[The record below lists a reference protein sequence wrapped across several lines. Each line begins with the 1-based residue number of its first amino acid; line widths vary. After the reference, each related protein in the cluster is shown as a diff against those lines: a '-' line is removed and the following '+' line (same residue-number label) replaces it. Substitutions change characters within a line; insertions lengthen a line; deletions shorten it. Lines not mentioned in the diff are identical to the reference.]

1 MIRNERDERE
11 TRERLDDFRAQL
23 METRRALT
31 ERAADA
37 KAIELAVQPIQLLI
51 AELEYDL
58 SFYERLRQQGVSA
71 VPNYPPDES
80 GKELVAL
87 RIARGWTQ
95 RKLAEELGVSE
106 AQVSRD
112 ERNDYH
118 GISQER
124 RARILDAL
132 GVEEQREFR
141 SKRPP
146 ASAAG

>member
-1 MIRNERDERE
+1 MIRNEREERE

-23 METRRALT
+23 VETRRALT
-31 ERAADA
+31 EQAAGA
-37 KAIELAVQPIQLLI
+37 ETELAAQSFQVLI

-80 GKELVAL
+80 GKELIAL

-112 ERNDYH
+112 ERNDYQ

-132 GVEEQREFR
+132 GVEERREFR